1 MLAKMER
8 ITPAQVIF
16 LSFLLLFC
24 VGTILLMLP
33 VATRSGEGAP
43 FLDALFTAV
52 SASTVTGLVVHDTA
66 QYWSW
71 FGQMILLLL
80 MQIGGMGVVTLALAV
95 AMFSGRRIGLRQR
108 WVMQEALAAP
118 QLGGIVRVVGFILR
132 AVILLELLGALLFTL
147 SFCPRYGLWEGLW
160 KSLFHSVSAFCNA
173 GFDIMGEQVPF
184 ASLTAFRGDI
194 LVNLTVTALI
204 ILGGLGFLTW
214 EDICIH
220 KARVFRYRLQ
230 SKIILMVTAVLIL
243 AGFLFFFFY
252 EFGRPDWS
260 LSLRERL
267 LASLFQ
273 SVSPRTAGFNTV
285 DLGHMSPLGQMVTTL
300 LMMVG
305 GAPGSTAG
313 GFKVTTLA
321 VLVLG
326 MLSVFRHRVA
336 PEAFGRRVPDP
347 VLVRASAIFMFY
359 LLLFLAGGMALCAF
373 DDLELMDALFEAAS
387 AMGTVGLSLGITPDL
402 SWPSRFILIILMYF
416 GRVGNLTVIYAV
428 FSTMAMEP
436 SRYPREDV
444 TVG

>member
-16 LSFLLLFC
+16 LSFLLLFFA
-24 VGTILLMLP
+24 GTVLLMLP
-33 VATRSGEGAP
+33 VATRSGEGAS

-52 SASTVTGLVVHDTA
+52 SASTVTGLVIHDTA
-66 QYWSW
+66 QYWSV
-71 FGQMILLLL
+71 FGQAVLLVLI
-80 MQIGGMGVVTLALAV
+80 QIGGMGVVTLALAV

-118 QLGGIVRVVGFILR
+118 QMGGIVRVVGFILR
-132 AVILLELLGALLFTL
+132 AVILLEFLGTLLFSL
-147 SFCPRYGLWEGLW
+147 VFCPRYGLWDGLW
-160 KSLFHSVSAFCNA
+160 KALFHSVSAFCNA
-173 GFDIMGEQVPF
+173 GFDIMGEEGAF
-184 ASLTAFRGDI
+184 TSLTAFRGDI
-194 LVNLTVTALI
+194 VVNLTVMMLI
-204 ILGGLGFLTW
+204 IMGGLGFLTW
-214 EDICIH
+214 EDIHIH
-220 KARVFRYRLQ
+220 KARMFRYRLQ
-230 SKIILMVTAVLIL
+230 SKIILMLTAVLIL
-243 AGFLFFFFY
+243 LGFLFFFFY
-252 EFGRPDWS
+252 EFGNPVWS
-260 LSLRERL
+260 MSFQERVL
-267 LASLFQ
+267 TSLFQ
-273 SVSPRTAGFNTV
+273 AVSPRTAGFNTV
-285 DLGHMSPLGQMVTTL
+285 DLGQMSSLGQMVTTL

-321 VLVLG
+321 VLLLG
-326 MLSVFRHRVA
+326 MFSVFRHRVA
-336 PEAFGRRVPDP
+336 PEAFGRRIPDP

-359 LLLFLAGGMALCAF
+359 LLLFLAGGMAICVL
-373 DDLELMDALFEAAS
+373 DGLELMNAFFEAAS
-387 AMGTVGLSLGITPDL
+387 AMGTVGLSLGVTPDL